1 MNPYSIAGQRTITD
15 GRIVPVGKSFI
26 RRPSKCVGYLLRYR
40 RDFPLAVV
48 EAKPEYK
55 TVPDGLQRRTG
66 TPKSSDLRFAY
77 ARNGAETIELDYFT
91 GKETKSSSYPK
102 PENLWQRF
110 RKGKSLIDDT
120 QVQQL
125 LTPINF
131 TLRQG
136 ERYAF

>member
-1 MNPYSIAGQRTITD
+1 MNRYSIAGQRTITD

-48 EAKPEYK
+48 EAKPEYNRPGRA
-55 TVPDGLQRRTG
+55 TTANRYAEILGLRI
-66 TPKSSDLRFAY
+66 AY

-91 GKETKSSSYPK
+91 GKEAKSSPYPK

>member
-1 MNPYSIAGQRTITD
+1 LD
-15 GRIVPVGKSFI
+15 
-26 RRPSKCVGYLLRYR
+26 RRGWATTANRYAEI
-40 RDFPLAVV
+40 L
-48 EAKPEYK
+48 
-55 TVPDGLQRRTG
+55 G
-66 TPKSSDLRFAY
+66 LRFAY

-91 GKETKSSSYPK
+91 GKEAKSSSYPK
-102 PENLWQRF
+102 PENLWHRF
-110 RKGKSLIDDT
+110 RKDKSLIDDT